1 MQKLLSI
8 VVLTAVVAT
17 PAALPCGDK
26 FVAFGQGVRLQRIYA
41 AEHPAAILIYVRPE
55 SPLGQ
60 PVNRDRLT
68 GLLRLA
74 GHRPQ
79 VVSTLAE
86 LQGAAATGEFD
97 LLLTEPADASSVRDL
112 AKSATIVQILWEPK
126 REEIDQLDCAAA
138 VSKRSHDLLL
148 VVNDVME
155 QRHKGV
161 ASVSCRRKRT

>member
-1 MQKLLSI
+1 MKKLLCT
-8 VVLTAVVAT
+8 VFLCAVVAS
-17 PAALPCGDK
+17 PAALACGDK

-60 PVNRDRLT
+60 PANRDRLT

-86 LQGAAATGEFD
+86 LQGAAATGEYD
-97 LLLTEPADASSVRDL
+97 LVLTEPADAQSVRDV
-112 AKSATIVQILWEPK
+112 AKSATVVQILWEPK
-126 REEIDQLDCAAA
+126 REQIDQLECAAA

-161 ASVSCRRKRT
+161 ANVSCKRSRT